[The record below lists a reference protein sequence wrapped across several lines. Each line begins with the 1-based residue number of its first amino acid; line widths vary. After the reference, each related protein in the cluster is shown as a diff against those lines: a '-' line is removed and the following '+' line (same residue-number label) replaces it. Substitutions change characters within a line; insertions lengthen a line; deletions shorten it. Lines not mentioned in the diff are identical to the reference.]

1 MYYKY
6 VLQFKFPLLSAILI
20 GMTNWTFFKVWQMNE
35 KSYSDCNGAASKSL
49 DCCLVT
55 VRIYLVYFKIR
66 CNLKSVIVKYR
77 SLGDCKAFHSC
88 YDKVHIFWEGHKT
101 LRNLHRGF
109 DRYYKGQ
116 SYGGDFAKFCGLL
129 RIYEL

>member
-1 MYYKY
+1 MRLWAMN
-6 VLQFKFPLLSAILI
+6 VLQICIAIQIPIALCD
-20 GMTNWTFFKVWQMNE
+20 FDRHDKLDSLKVCQMNE
-35 KSYSDCNGAASKSL
+35 KSYLDCNGAASKTL

-88 YDKVHIFWEGHKT
+88 YDKVHIF
-101 LRNLHRGF
+101 
-109 DRYYKGQ
+109 
-116 SYGGDFAKFCGLL
+116 
-129 RIYEL
+129 